1 VQRHPFKARAGSPEK
16 RLAGRW
22 LFAVALGVIAAATLA
37 PLEENASFT
46 DACVICGP
54 LGGVDFILNVLI
66 FLPIGIAIVMIGG
79 RVRTAILVGGIITLT
94 IESLQWRVIAGRDAS
109 LGDLLANTIGSA
121 FGAWLATRAWRW
133 LRLTG
138 ASAFNSTVL
147 SALAASA
154 IMVISATL
162 LVPAGPPGPTFVQ
175 WAPAS
180 RTTVPFSGRLIAAE
194 LNGVSLRP
202 TQWLQPAWSPDLM
215 KKRFVLRAS
224 LVAPASST
232 SRRAVVLRVANP
244 MGAET
249 LMLAHVGEHLVFR
262 SHTLASRFRLRSP
275 VVVLR
280 AAFRAGETRKASGMV
295 MLETISNPRA
305 IALRTSQENA
315 VNEVTVRR
323 TVGMGW
329 VLIAPRDFA
338 LTESWWVASA
348 LWLGIL
354 VFPVG
359 YFAGRSGTS
368 DRGLARSA
376 WLPPAFVLLGIVVA
390 TAVVGLSPPA
400 PGEAFGLMAGTAAG
414 WRTGRFLPA
423 ES

>member
-1 VQRHPFKARAGSPEK
+1 LKARAGSPEK

-22 LFAVALGVIAAATLA
+22 LFAVALGVIAVATLA
-37 PLEENASFT
+37 PLEANESFT
-46 DACVICGP
+46 DACIICGP

-94 IESLQWRVIAGRDAS
+94 IESLQWRVIPGRDAS

-133 LRLTG
+133 VRLTG

-154 IMVISATL
+154 IMVTSAML
-162 LVPAGPPGPTFVQ
+162 LVPAVPPGPTYVQ
-175 WAPAS
+175 WAPAT
-180 RTTVPFSGRLIAAE
+180 RTTALFNGRLISAE
-194 LNGVSLRP
+194 LNGVTLRP
-202 TQWLQPAWSPDLM
+202 TQLLQAAWSPDLM
-215 KKRFVLRAS
+215 KKRFVLRAN
-224 LVAPASST
+224 LIAPASST
-232 SRRAVVLRVANP
+232 SRRAMVLRVSDP
-244 MGAET
+244 LAES
-249 LMLAHVGEHLVFR
+249 LMLAHVGENLVLR

-275 VVVLR
+275 VIVLR
-280 AAFRAGETRKASGMV
+280 DAFRAGEGRRTSGIV
-295 MLETISNPRA
+295 MLEAVSNPRA

-315 VNEVTVRR
+315 ANEVTVRR

-329 VLIAPRDFA
+329 VLIAPRDFS
-338 LTESWWVASA
+338 LTESWWVAHA
-348 LWLGIL
+348 VWLGIL

-359 YFAGRSGTS
+359 YFARRSGTS
-368 DRGLARSA
+368 ERGLAQSA
-376 WLPPAFVLLGIVVA
+376 WVPAAFVLVGIVAA
-390 TAVVGLSPPA
+390 TAIVGLSPPA

-414 WRTGRFLPA
+414 WGTGRFLPA
-423 ES
+423 EP